1 MSYDWLLS
9 LFHWFSYE
17 LTHSIWL
24 RAGSIME
31 LTHQTWEWKT
41 PNDSLKVKELGI
53 RKHSN
58 IL

>member
-1 MSYDWLLS
+1 MQDDLLKS
-9 LFHWFSYE
+9 SWQ
-17 LTHSIWL
+17 
-24 RAGSIME
+24 IME